1 MTDDPTPRLL
11 ARWRTGDQQAAYD
24 LFRRHVDQLIALAR
38 SRLSARLAQRVDG
51 EDVVQSAYRSFFV
64 GVREGRYAVERGGDL
79 WRLLVG
85 LTLHKL
91 HRQVRRN
98 RADKRALER
107 EVHLELDRDTDSG
120 NLSPEF
126 FAREPTPIQGV
137 ALAELIEQI
146 MGELEPLERRMFEL
160 RLQGCNLEEI
170 ASATQRSQRTVTR
183 VLKEV
188 KQLLNQCQAPC
199 DGP

>member
-1 MTDDPTPRLL
+1 MTDDPTAQLL
-11 ARWRTGDQQAAYD
+11 ARWRAGDQQAAHD

-38 SRLSARLAQRVDG
+38 SRLSVRLAQRVDG

-64 GVREGRYAVERGGDL
+64 GVREGRYAVEQGGDL

-91 HRQVRRN
+91 HRQIRRN

-107 EVHLELDRDTDSG
+107 EVHLELDRDTDAG

-137 ALAELIEQI
+137 ALAEL
-146 MGELEPLERRMFEL
+146 
-160 RLQGCNLEEI
+160 
-170 ASATQRSQRTVTR
+170 V
-183 VLKEV
+183 
-188 KQLLNQCQAPC
+188 
-199 DGP
+199 